1 MVNKEWWDTVRWMCR
16 LNGCN
21 LLSCLVISLKL
32 LQKLKLHKNQR
43 KKKLSKQKVLYFI
56 NNEECC
62 FFCSLG
68 FKILKLYIIP
78 FYTLMI
84 LYSKIRIVF
93 TEKNG
98 ICDFH
103 LAIDFLC
110 GERKI
115 HFYDGSES
123 KIITVNIYSPIP
135 KRKLSCYIVVNFHCL
150 LTFSCFCCC
159 CCWFCLFIYLS
170 LF

>member
-1 MVNKEWWDTVRWMCR
+1 
-16 LNGCN
+16 
-21 LLSCLVISLKL
+21 
-32 LQKLKLHKNQR
+32 
-43 KKKLSKQKVLYFI
+43 
-56 NNEECC
+56 
-62 FFCSLG
+62 
-68 FKILKLYIIP
+68 
-78 FYTLMI
+78 MI
-84 LYSKIRIVF
+84 LYSKMWIVF

-135 KRKLSCYIVVNFHCL
+135 KRKLSCHNLVNFHCL
-150 LTFSCFCCC
+150 LLVVFVVAAVGFAY
-159 CCWFCLFIYLS
+159 LFIYPCSRQDTASSRPSKALVGC
-170 LF
+170 